1 MDVEKLIKEYCVQC
15 YGSKFENPDKM
26 EQFLEEYNRAK
37 FTQGKIICIGFP
49 VLKHLKMKVP
59 VANGFSVC
67 MYICEYI
74 FKVFNRERLIFQVFL
89 KK

>member
-37 FTQGKIICIGFP
+37 LTQGKIICIGFP
-49 VLKHLKMKVP
+49 VLK
-59 VANGFSVC
+59 
-67 MYICEYI
+67 I
-74 FKVFNRERLIFQVFL
+74 
-89 KK
+89 